1 MNKSVYDS
9 PDQVSETKRHI
20 LTVLVDNEPGVLA
33 RVIGMF
39 SGRGYNIDSLN
50 VAEVSNDENI
60 SRITIVTHGT
70 SEVVSQIEKQLLR
83 IVPVHSVTNLD
94 QEGSSVEAEV
104 ALVYIYISDTNK
116 KKVYQ
121 LCDLYRA
128 RKIENE
134 NNTTIFE
141 IAGASERVNR
151 FIKEINDITKVEI
164 VRKDIDALLP
174 GAELPPG
181 KIARAPTPVFDPVPP
196 PRFGLTNSN

>member
-1 MNKSVYDS
+1 MNKSVYAS

-83 IVPVHSVTNLD
+83 IVP
-94 QEGSSVEAEV
+94 GSSVEAEV

-151 FIKEINDITKVEI
+151 FIKEINEITKVEI
-164 VRKDIDALLP
+164 VRS
-174 GAELPPG
+174 G
-181 KIARAPTPVFDPVPP
+181 PVAISSIQK
-196 PRFGLTNSN
+196 NEEE

>member
-9 PDQVSETKRHI
+9 PDTTAVSKRHI

-39 SGRGYNIDSLN
+39 SGRGYNIESLN
-50 VAEVSNDENI
+50 VAEVSNDEHL
-60 SRITIVTHGT
+60 SRITIVTEGT
-70 SEVVSQIEKQLLR
+70 SEVVNQIEKQLLR

-151 FIKEINDITKVEI
+151 FIKEINEITKVEI
-164 VRKDIDALLP
+164 VRS
-174 GAELPPG
+174 G
-181 KIARAPTPVFDPVPP
+181 PVAISSIQK
-196 PRFGLTNSN
+196 NEEE